1 MYRPTNAIWKK
12 RGYISSHFL
21 FENTKLGCKNTI
33 IILFENT
40 KLCCKNS
47 GPSKYLL
54 HIHAF
59 SCNTCYETPSLHWK
73 TCLDHCGPLGTLGD
87 KCCLTDHTCTHGL
100 YVCIKAIHKV
110 CFYINTLYFTIY
122 YNIVMW
128 QNGKRN
134 NDWEWTAFLNS
145 WFVVVHSFN

>member
-1 MYRPTNAIWKK
+1 METQKTKISIIWTFIKFSRYYFVWK
-12 RGYISSHFL
+12 YHYYFVWKYQTPVLR
-21 FENTKLGCKNTI
+21 
-33 IILFENT
+33 
-40 KLCCKNS
+40 CKNS

-54 HIHAF
+54 HIYAF

-73 TCLDHCGPLGTLGD
+73 TCLDHCGPLGMLGD
-87 KCCLTDHTCTHGL
+87 KCCLTDHTYTHGL
-100 YVCIKAIHKV
+100 YVWIKAIHKV

-122 YNIVMW
+122 YNILMW